1 MAKKISRV
9 IDYLVYLATVA
20 GVYALLGL
28 SLNLL
33 WGMSGMINMGVVGVF
48 ACGAYA
54 SAIVTVKAGWPVA
67 AGWVAGMVVAAVVG
81 FVLAGLTRKMRGDY
95 LAIVTLGFAE
105 VVRLVATNEVWLTR
119 GSDGI
124 SGIPA
129 PLKSTLGH
137 TGFNFFYAGM
147 TWLIVALVAWLLA
160 RLFASPYG
168 RALRALREDPIAAAV
183 AGKRVPRMRLEVFC
197 VSCAI
202 GGLAGALYGHFTSFI
217 SPDLFVPLLT
227 IYVFLTVAVGGVGR
241 PSGPLLGAVVVMA
254 ILEGTRFIGAL
265 VPGLSA
271 VQVAS
276 LREFVI
282 GAGLIA
288 LLHLRPQGLLPE
300 QAVRTSMRN
309 PTKEKNAVR

>member
-1 MAKKISRV
+1 M
-9 IDYLVYLATVA
+9 IDYLVYLTAVA

-54 SAIVTVKAGWPVA
+54 SALVTVKAGWAVA
-67 AGWVAGMVVAAVVG
+67 AGWLTGMVIAAVAG
-81 FVLAGLTRKMRGDY
+81 FVLAGLTRRMRGDY

-105 VVRLVATNEVWLTR
+105 VVRLVATNETWLTR
-119 GSDGI
+119 GTDGI

-129 PLKSTLGH
+129 PLKSMLGP
-137 TGFNFFYAGM
+137 TGFNFFYAAI
-147 TWLIVALVAWLLA
+147 TWIIVAFVAWLLA

-168 RALRALREDPIAAAV
+168 RALRALRDDPIAAAV
-183 AGKRVPRMRLEVFC
+183 AGKPVPRMRLEVFC

-227 IYVFLTVAVGGVGR
+227 IYVFLTVAIGGTGR
-241 PSGPLLGAVVVMA
+241 PIGPLLGAVVVMA
-254 ILEGTRFIGAL
+254 ILEGTRFIGEL

-271 VQVAS
+271 VQIAS

-288 LLHLRPQGLLPE
+288 LLHLRPEGLLPE
-300 QAVRTSMRN
+300 RAVRA
-309 PTKEKNAVR
+309 PIGDA

>member
-1 MAKKISRV
+1 MV
-9 IDYLVYLATVA
+9 DYFVYLAAVA

-67 AGWVAGMVVAAVVG
+67 AGWVAGMVIAALVG
-81 FVLAGLTRKMRGDY
+81 FVLAGLTRKMQGDY

-105 VVRLVATNEVWLTR
+105 VVRLVATNETWLTR

-129 PLKSTLGH
+129 PLKSTLGP
-137 TGFNFFYAGM
+137 TGFNFFYAGL
-147 TWLIVALVAWLLA
+147 TWIIVMLVAWLLA

-168 RALRALREDPIAAAV
+168 RALRALRDDPLVAAV
-183 AGKRVPRMRLEVFC
+183 AGKHVPRMRLEVFC
-197 VSCAI
+197 LSCAI

-227 IYVFLTVAVGGVGR
+227 IYVFLTVAIGGVGR
-241 PSGPLLGAVVVMA
+241 PMGPLSGAIVMMA

-265 VPGLSA
+265 FPGLSA

-276 LREFVI
+276 MREFVV
-282 GAGLIA
+282 GAGFIV
-288 LLHLRPQGLLPE
+288 LLHWRPEGMLPE
-300 QAVRTSMRN
+300 RAVTAPRERG
-309 PTKEKNAVR
+309 PDER

>member
-1 MAKKISRV
+1 M
-9 IDYLVYLATVA
+9 IDYVVYLAAVA

-33 WGMSGMINMGVVGVF
+33 WGMSGMVNMGVVGVF

-54 SAIVTVKAGWPVA
+54 SALLTTMAGWPVA
-67 AGWVAGMVVAAVVG
+67 AGWLAGMAAAAVAG
-81 FVLAGLTRKMRGDY
+81 FVLSGLTRRMSGDY

-129 PLKSTLGH
+129 PFRGVLGAS
-137 TGFNFFYAGM
+137 GFSLFYATV
-147 TWLIVALVAWLLA
+147 TWCVVAAVAWLLV
-160 RLFASPYG
+160 RLHASPYG
-168 RALRALREDPIAAAV
+168 RALRAMRDDPVVAAV
-183 AGKRVPRMRLEVFC
+183 AGKDVARLRLQVFC
-197 VSCAI
+197 LSCAI

-227 IYVFLTVAVGGVGR
+227 IYVFLTVAVGGTGR
-241 PSGPLLGAVVVMA
+241 PAAPLLGAIVVMA
-254 ILEGTRFIGAL
+254 LLEGTRFIAAAA
-265 VPGLSA
+265 PGLSA

-276 LREFVI
+276 LREFII

-288 LLHLRPQGLLPE
+288 LLHLRAQGLMPE
-300 QAVRTSMRN
+300 RLVIPPG
-309 PTKEKNAVR
+309 PTRS

>member
-1 MAKKISRV
+1 M
-9 IDYLVYLATVA
+9 IDYLVYLLAVA

-54 SAIVTVKAGWPVA
+54 SALVTVKAGWPVV
-67 AGWVAGMVVAAVVG
+67 AGWIAGMVIAALTG

-105 VVRLVATNEVWLTR
+105 VVRLIATNETWLTQ
-119 GSDGI
+119 GTDGI

-129 PLKSTLGH
+129 PLKSAIGPTA
-137 TGFNFFYAGM
+137 FNFFYAGL
-147 TWLIVALVAWLLA
+147 TWVIVAIVALLIVRIHGA
-160 RLFASPYG
+160 PYG
-168 RALRALREDPIAAAV
+168 RALRAMRDDPIAAAV
-183 AGKRVPRMRLEVFC
+183 AGKAVPRLRVEVFC
-197 VSCAI
+197 LSCAI

-227 IYVFLTVAVGGVGR
+227 IYVFLTVAVGGTGR
-241 PSGPLLGAVVVMA
+241 PVGPLLGAIVVMA
-254 ILEGTRFIGAL
+254 LLEGTRFLGAL
-265 VPGLSA
+265 IPGLTA
-271 VQVAS
+271 VQIAS

-282 GAGLIA
+282 GAGIIV
-288 LLHLRPQGLLPE
+288 LLHCRPEGLLAERVVGAP
-300 QAVRTSMRN
+300 ARR
-309 PTKEKNAVR
+309 

>member
-1 MAKKISRV
+1 M
-9 IDYLVYLATVA
+9 IDYLVYLLAVA

-54 SAIVTVKAGWPVA
+54 SALVTVKAGWPVV
-67 AGWVAGMVVAAVVG
+67 AGWIAAMVIAALAG

-105 VVRLVATNEVWLTR
+105 VVRLIATNETWLTR
-119 GSDGI
+119 GTDGI

-129 PLKSTLGH
+129 PLKSAIGPTA
-137 TGFNFFYAGM
+137 FNYFYATL
-147 TWLIVALVAWLLA
+147 TWGIVAAVAFMIV
-160 RLFASPYG
+160 RIHASPYG
-168 RALRALREDPIAAAV
+168 RALRAMRDDPIAAAV
-183 AGKRVPRMRLEVFC
+183 AGKAVPRLRVEVFC
-197 VSCAI
+197 LSCAI

-227 IYVFLTVAVGGVGR
+227 IYVFLTVAVGGTGR
-241 PSGPLLGAVVVMA
+241 PIGPLLGAIVVMA
-254 ILEGTRFIGAL
+254 ILEGTRFLGAR

-271 VQVAS
+271 VQIAS

-282 GAGLIA
+282 GAGLIV
-288 LLHLRPQGLLPE
+288 LLHLRPEGLLAEGVVGAP
-300 QAVRTSMRN
+300 QRR
-309 PTKEKNAVR
+309 